1 MSPHTWIHY
10 AKISKKLV
18 PVVSGSNPNV
28 NILTNCDKFKLDY
41 DFLALFFSD
50 IYFALKLVTKLAK
63 NLKLF
68 KKVYISGLCKSM
80 KLSCIRQ
87 LFALIIRL
95 TNFGVV
101 YKKD

>member
-1 MSPHTWIHY
+1 M
-10 AKISKKLV
+10 
-18 PVVSGSNPNV
+18 

-80 KLSCIRQ
+80 KLLCIRQ